1 MNKRKLLNIIIFI
14 IVMVNWL
21 KMVFVFTDT
30 ALTSIGLSSLKY
42 FTVLSNLLEA
52 AACVVWLI
60 NGNEKIKY
68 IAAVSVTLTM
78 VVVLTFLGPLFGYIP
93 MFTGVSFWMH
103 LIVPV
108 TALLE
113 VLFWSKEKFSKKD
126 NLIACIPLGLYGVFY
141 IGNNL
146 INGRGQWPHT
156 NDWYAFLTWGYPIG
170 FLLFA
175 AIVAVVYLIGLFIRI
190 VRERH

>member
-21 KMVFVFTDT
+21 KMVFIFTDT

-108 TALLE
+108 AALLE
-113 VLFWSKEKFSKKD
+113 VLFWSKEIFSKKD

>member
-103 LIVPV
+103 LVVPV
-108 TALLE
+108 AALLE
-113 VLFWSKEKFSKKD
+113 VLFWSNEKFSKKD

-156 NDWYAFLTWGYPIG
+156 NDWYAFLTWGYLIG
-170 FLLFA
+170 FLIFA
-175 AIVAVVYLIGLFIRI
+175 AIVAVVYLIGLFIRKI
-190 VRERH
+190 RERH

>member
-60 NGNEKIKY
+60 NG
-68 IAAVSVTLTM
+68 
-78 VVVLTFLGPLFGYIP
+78 LFGYIP

-103 LIVPV
+103 LVVPV
-108 TALLE
+108 AALLE

-126 NLIACIPLGLYGVFY
+126 NFIACIPLGLYGVFY

-175 AIVAVVYLIGLFIRI
+175 AIVAVAYLIGLFIRK

>member
-1 MNKRKLLNIIIFI
+1 MNKRKLLNIAIFI

-21 KMVFVFTDT
+21 RMVFVFTDT

-42 FTVLSNLLEA
+42 FTVLSNLFEA

-60 NGNEKIKY
+60 NGNERIKY
-68 IAAVSVTLTM
+68 MAAVSVTLTM

-103 LIVPV
+103 LIVPLA
-108 TALLE
+108 ALLE
-113 VLFWSKEKFSKKD
+113 VLFWNRKKFTKKD
-126 NLIACIPLGLYGVFY
+126 NLIACIPLGLYGIYY

-146 INGRGQWPHT
+146 INGRGRWPHT

-170 FLLFA
+170 FLFFA
-175 AIVAVVYLIGLFIRI
+175 AIVVVVYLIGLFIRK
-190 VRERH
+190 VKDRQ

>member
-1 MNKRKLLNIIIFI
+1 
-14 IVMVNWL
+14 MVNWL

-108 TALLE
+108 AALLE

-126 NLIACIPLGLYGVFY
+126 NFIACIPLGLYGVFY

-175 AIVAVVYLIGLFIRI
+175 VIVAVAYLIGLFIRK

>member
-14 IVMVNWL
+14 IVMVNWQ

-68 IAAVSVTLTM
+68 VAAVSVTLTM

-108 TALLE
+108 AALLE
-113 VLFWSKEKFSKKD
+113 VLFWSKAKFSKKD
-126 NLIACIPLGLYGVFY
+126 NLIACIPLGLYGIFY

-170 FLLFA
+170 FLFFA
-175 AIVAVVYLIGLFIRI
+175 AIVAVVYLIGLFIRK

>member
-21 KMVFVFTDT
+21 KMVFLFTYT

-108 TALLE
+108 AALLE
-113 VLFWSKEKFSKKD
+113 VLFWSKEIFSKKD
-126 NLIACIPLGLYGVFY
+126 NLIACIPLGLYGMFY

-156 NDWYAFLTWGYPIG
+156 NDWYAFLTWGNPIG

-175 AIVAVVYLIGLFIRI
+175 AIVAVAYLIGLFIRK

>member
-78 VVVLTFLGPLFGYIP
+78 VVVLTFLGPLFG
-93 MFTGVSFWMH
+93 
-103 LIVPV
+103 
-108 TALLE
+108 
-113 VLFWSKEKFSKKD
+113 
-126 NLIACIPLGLYGVFY
+126 
-141 IGNNL
+141 
-146 INGRGQWPHT
+146 
-156 NDWYAFLTWGYPIG
+156 
-170 FLLFA
+170 
-175 AIVAVVYLIGLFIRI
+175 
-190 VRERH
+190 

>member
-108 TALLE
+108 AALLE
-113 VLFWSKEKFSKKD
+113 VLFWSKEIFSKKD